1 MGDEPFGVATGAGA
15 VWVTNR
21 LDGTVSRIPSGTREA
36 DGDPITVGANPKGI
50 AVGDDAVWV
59 ANTDDGT
66 VSRIDP
72 EAVEADAETITVGT
86 EPRGVVAAFGSV
98 WVTNGTDNSVSR
110 IDPEDREVIETI
122 PVGEGPEGITA
133 GAGQHLGRKRR
144 RRHGHP
150 DQPPERRRPGG
161 RAVPQRSPRF
171 GVVVVVAVTRRLICA
186 ALAGTALWA
195 SCAVS
200 ASAAPGRVPGIDI
213 SRFQGQIIWSSVAD
227 DGVRFAFVQ
236 ASRGSGEDCSVVPRE
251 CGADG
256 FYDFNYLEAKAEG
269 IRVGPYHRAFVGGLK
284 AGQVKTDARAEALV
298 FTNAVGELEDGD
310 LRPALDL
317 ETPFADLSSAELR
330 IWARTWLKAV
340 RRDARGEA
348 DHLHQREQLE
358 RARQPAQLRPRRLQ
372 ALGRELERARAP
384 GPGRQ
389 LGRLQLAGVAVL
401 ELGPGPRDHRPGRPQ
416 LAPRRLARADRGPA
430 GADAQLR
437 DSGGCPTSI
446 PRCASC
452 SRAPTSSASRP

>member
-1 MGDEPFGVATGAGA
+1 M
-15 VWVTNR
+15 
-21 LDGTVSRIPSGTREA
+21 
-36 DGDPITVGANPKGI
+36 
-50 AVGDDAVWV
+50 
-59 ANTDDGT
+59 
-66 VSRIDP
+66 
-72 EAVEADAETITVGT
+72 
-86 EPRGVVAAFGSV
+86 
-98 WVTNGTDNSVSR
+98 
-110 IDPEDREVIETI
+110 
-122 PVGEGPEGITA
+122 
-133 GAGQHLGRKRR
+133 
-144 RRHGHP
+144 
-150 DQPPERRRPGG
+150 
-161 RAVPQRSPRF
+161 
-171 GVVVVVAVTRRLICA
+171 VVAVTRRLICA

-340 RRDARGEA
+340 RRELGVKPIIYTNASSWN
-348 DHLHQREQLE
+348 
-358 RARQPAQLRPRRLQ
+358 
-372 ALGRELERARAP
+372 ALGNPLSFARA
-384 GPGRQ
+384 GYK
-389 LGRLQLAGVAVL
+389 LWVANWNV
-401 ELGPGPRDHRPGRPQ
+401 
-416 LAPRRLARADRGPA
+416 
-430 GADAQLR
+430 
-437 DSGGCPTSI
+437 
-446 PRCASC
+446 
-452 SRAPTSSASRP
+452 RAPQVPAANWAGFSWRVWQYSSSGRVPGITGRVDLNWLRGGWHGLTVGPQGPTPN